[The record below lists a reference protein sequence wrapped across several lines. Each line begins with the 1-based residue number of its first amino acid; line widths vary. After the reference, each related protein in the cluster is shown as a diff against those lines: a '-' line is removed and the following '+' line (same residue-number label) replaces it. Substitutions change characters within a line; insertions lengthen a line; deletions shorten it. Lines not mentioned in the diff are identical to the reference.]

1 MRGLKSRMAC
11 LNTSISSSMVERVT
25 SVTDS
30 GNTQTFCSVGSSI
43 ATRGLRLS
51 SCANDLSVSAISSLC
66 IAHQCHHCI
75 CTADLSLTKTTVT
88 YKNSAAPHI
97 MEYINTTVGFNLT
110 SGTNLTNGH
119 NRLGRVTKVNL
130 QRLLDR

>member
-1 MRGLKSRMAC
+1 
-11 LNTSISSSMVERVT
+11 
-25 SVTDS
+25 
-30 GNTQTFCSVGSSI
+30 
-43 ATRGLRLS
+43 
-51 SCANDLSVSAISSLC
+51 
-66 IAHQCHHCI
+66 
-75 CTADLSLTKTTVT
+75 
-88 YKNSAAPHI
+88 